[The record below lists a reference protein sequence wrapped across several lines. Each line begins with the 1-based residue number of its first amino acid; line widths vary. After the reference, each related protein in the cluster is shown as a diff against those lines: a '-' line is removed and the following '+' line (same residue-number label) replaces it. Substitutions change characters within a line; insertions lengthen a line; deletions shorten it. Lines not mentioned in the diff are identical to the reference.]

1 MDEVALYDP
10 GPVPLPLFS
19 MKVSDFHYDLPDE
32 LIARQPSLARTGS
45 RLLDLSAADRVPVH
59 RQFSDIRDCLRDG
72 DLLVLNNTKV
82 LPARLFACKTETG
95 GGVEIL
101 VERVEEGGRVL
112 AQLRSSKPARPG
124 SELSLLD
131 GEGREWCRIRVAGRR
146 QGFFELEFP
155 SDHSPVDVMDAI
167 GHMPLPP
174 YVDRPDN
181 TSDRDRYQTVYA
193 TEAGAVAAPTAGLH
207 FDHTLLESLKSRG
220 VETATLTLHVGA
232 GTFQPLRCDD
242 VESHRMHSEF
252 ARVDTATCDAVMQAH
267 REGRRVVS
275 VGTTTLRALE
285 SASTPDG
292 IRPFSGETDI
302 FIYPG
307 YRFRCV
313 DALVT
318 NFHLPES
325 TLLMLVCAFAGTD
338 YMLEAYRLA
347 VRERYRFF
355 SYGDAMLIAAA
366 SAPLIKQSIRRDA

>member
-1 MDEVALYDP
+1 MN
-10 GPVPLPLFS
+10 
-19 MKVSDFHYDLPDE
+19 VSDFHYDLPDE
-32 LIARQPSLARTGS
+32 LIARHPAPARTGG
-45 RLLDLSAADRVPVH
+45 RLLDLSAADRMPVH
-59 RQFSDIRDCLRDG
+59 RHFADIGDCLRDG
-72 DLLVLNNTKV
+72 DLLVLNNTRV
-82 LPARLFACKTETG
+82 LPARLFACKTGTG

-101 VERVEEGGRVL
+101 VERVLERGRVL

-131 GEGREWCRIRVAGRR
+131 DEGREWGRVRVAGRR

-155 SDHSPVDVMDAI
+155 ADHSPLDVMDAI
-167 GHMPLPP
+167 GHIPLPP
-174 YVDRPDN
+174 YVDRPDD
-181 TSDRDRYQTVYA
+181 TTDRDRYQTVYA

-207 FDHTLLESLKSRG
+207 FDTALLQRLRSRG
-220 VETATLTLHVGA
+220 VETVTLTLHVGA

-252 ARVDTATCDAVMQAH
+252 ARIDTATCDAVMQAH
-267 REGRRVVS
+267 RDGRRVVAI
-275 VGTTTLRALE
+275 GTTSLRALE
-285 SASTPDG
+285 SASAPDG
-292 IRPFSGETDI
+292 IRPFAGETDI

-338 YMLEAYRLA
+338 YMLEVYRLA
-347 VRERYRFF
+347 VREHYRFF

-366 SAPLIKQSIRRDA
+366 SAPLIKQSMRRDA